1 MNSVSQRGDD
11 GNVKERDYRHM
22 AVMRAL
28 VWRYIIQQQRQA
40 EEREV
45 TEDDISEVKNDIS
58 SLRCELMEVFGTNG
72 FDVSHVKKNLS
83 TSSKRSTTLSKL
95 WKTSSI

>member
-1 MNSVSQRGDD
+1 
-11 GNVKERDYRHM
+11 M
-22 AVMRAL
+22 AVLRAL

-72 FDVSHVKKNLS
+72 FDVSQVKKNIPNS
-83 TSSKRSTTLSKL
+83 MWFIK
-95 WKTSSI
+95 IFF